1 MNKKIRV
8 SFIYGILCII
18 IFLLFIQSNKSS
30 DKYNK
35 NVREIKAKVIEVD
48 DSNVVKA
55 GVSAIGF
62 QELKVIAVNSN
73 YKGETIDVENQ
84 LVGKLDYD
92 NYYKIGDI
100 IIIAVKTENDKIIDA
115 KAVDLYRQNYLGF
128 TFLVFVILLIIYAR
142 SIGVKALLSFICTMF
157 ILWKFLIP
165 NLLQGKNPLIIAF
178 VTLFA
183 LSAIILFTVAG
194 FNKKG
199 ISAFLGTLSGLLIT
213 LVLTMVVGDKLGLMG
228 MTSPYAETIVFS
240 GYFDLNMK
248 YIFYV
253 AIIIGSSG
261 AAMDI
266 AMDVSSACQ
275 EIKNKKENITQR
287 ELIKSGFNVG
297 RDVIGTMTTTL
308 LLAYSGGY
316 LTLLMLFQIRDS
328 SFTRIINMKI
338 ISAEI
343 MRTLIG
349 SIGLVI
355 VAPITA
361 IIAGILMGTKVIKK
375 LD

>member
-1 MNKKIRV
+1 MNKKLRV
-8 SFIYGILCII
+8 SFIYGIFCVI
-18 IFLLFIQSNKSS
+18 IFMLFVYSNDTSS
-30 DKYNK
+30 KYNK
-35 NVREIKAKVIEVD
+35 DVKEIKAKVTKVD

-62 QELKVIAVNSN
+62 QELEVVAINSE
-73 YKGETIDVENQ
+73 YKGKSITVQNQ
-84 LVGKLDYD
+84 LLGKLDYD
-92 NYYKIGDI
+92 NYYKVGDK
-100 IIIAVKTENDKIIDA
+100 IIAAVKVEDNKIIDA
-115 KAVDLYRQNYLGF
+115 KAVELYRQNYLLII
-128 TFLVFVILLIIYAR
+128 FLVFVILLIIYAR
-142 SIGVKALLSFICTMF
+142 SIGIKALLSFLCTLF
-157 ILWKFLIP
+157 VLWKFLIP
-165 NLLQGKNPLIIAF
+165 NLLQGRNPLLIAF
-178 VTLFA
+178 VTLFV
-183 LSAIILFTVAG
+183 LSGIILFTVAG
-194 FNKKG
+194 LNKKG
-199 ISAFLGTLSGLLIT
+199 ISAFLGTISGLLIT
-213 LVLTMVVGDKLGLMG
+213 LVLTIIVGDKLGLMG

-240 GYFDLNMK
+240 GYFDLNML

-253 AIIIGSSG
+253 SIIIGSSG

-275 EIKNKKENITQR
+275 EIKTKKEEITQK

-338 ISAEI
+338 IAAEI

-349 SIGLVI
+349 SIGLII

-361 IIAGILMGTKVIKK
+361 IIAGVLMGKK
-375 LD
+375 IYQ

>member
-1 MNKKIRV
+1 MNRKIKV
-8 SFIYGILCII
+8 SFIYGISCII
-18 IFLLFIQSNKSS
+18 IFLLFIYANDTSS
-30 DKYNK
+30 KYNK
-35 NVREIKAKVIEVD
+35 DVKEIKARVTRVD

-55 GVSAIGF
+55 GVSAVGF
-62 QELKVIAVNSN
+62 QELEVIAINSDF
-73 YKGETIDVENQ
+73 KGQNIIVENQ
-84 LVGKLDYD
+84 LLGKLDFD
-92 NYYKIGDI
+92 NYYELGDI
-100 IIIAVKTENDKIIDA
+100 LIAAIKVEDNEIIDA
-115 KAVDLYRQNYLGF
+115 KAVELYRQNYLLAV
-128 TFLVFVILLIIYAR
+128 FLVFVILLIIYAR
-142 SIGVKALLSFICTMF
+142 SIGIKALLSFLCTLF
-157 ILWKFLIP
+157 VLWKFLIP
-165 NLLQGKNPLIIAF
+165 NLLQGRNPLLIAF
-178 VTLFA
+178 VTLFV

-199 ISAFLGTLSGLLIT
+199 MSAFLGTISGLLIT
-213 LVLTMVVGDKLGLMG
+213 LVLTIIVGDRLGLMG

-240 GYFDLNMK
+240 GYFNLNMR

-275 EIKNKKENITQR
+275 EIKAKKQEITQK

-328 SFTRIINMKI
+328 SFTRIVNMKI

-349 SIGLVI
+349 SIGLII

-361 IIAGILMGTKVIKK
+361 IIAGVLMGKKVEQ
-375 LD
+375 